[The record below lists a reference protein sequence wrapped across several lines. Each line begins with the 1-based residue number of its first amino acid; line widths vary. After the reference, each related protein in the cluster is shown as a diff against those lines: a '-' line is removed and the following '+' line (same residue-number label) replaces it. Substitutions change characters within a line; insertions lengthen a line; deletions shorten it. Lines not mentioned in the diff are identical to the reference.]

1 MIKDTGRKLASAV
14 YDESA
19 NLPANIDEAIR
30 RRAYELYE
38 EQGRK
43 DGHDL
48 NDWLRAE
55 AEILQRNSRT
65 IAA

>member
-1 MIKDTGRKLASAV
+1 VNNDAGRKPVNAV
-14 YDESA
+14 RNEPS
-19 NLPANIDEAIR
+19 NVPANIDEAIR

-38 EQGRK
+38 ERGRK

-48 NDWLRAE
+48 EDWWRAE
-55 AEILQRNSRT
+55 AEIVQRKSRT